1 MEGNLH
7 RKHSVSR
14 ASQARGFSLVELLIV
29 TVVILVVLAIVTPG
43 ILRTM
48 ATYRLNSAA
57 VNVANML
64 QRARYEAIKQNTIVR
79 CRGNA
84 TTVWV
89 DLNNNGVPDSNEPQF
104 VLPRDIQWVN
114 PGGSVPDSASM
125 NLGPTQQPTG
135 VIAFDSRGAVNFGAA
150 GPVVYAMYVGYPN
163 NPDYGY
169 KAISLQPLG
178 RTKVWGAAANG
189 RWHSP

>member
-1 MEGNLH
+1 MGGNLH

-14 ASQARGFSLVELLIV
+14 ASQTRGFSLVELLIV
-29 TVVILVVLAIVTPG
+29 TVVILVVLAIVTPS

-48 ATYRLNSAA
+48 ATYRLNSTA

-64 QRARYEAIKQNTIVR
+64 QRARYEAIKKDTIVR
-79 CRGNA
+79 CRGNV

-89 DLNNNGVPDSNEPQF
+89 DLNNNGVPDPSEPQF
-104 VLPRDIQWVN
+104 LLPPDIQWVN
-114 PGGSVPDSASM
+114 PGGTVPDSTSM
-125 NLGPTQQPTG
+125 NLGPTQQPAG

-150 GPVVYAMYVGYPN
+150 APAVYVMYLGYAN

-178 RTKVWGAAANG
+178 RTKVWAASANG